1 MCGISGIVNLN
12 HLTRQATAI
21 HLMTNRLAH
30 RGPDAEGIYVDDH
43 IALGHRRLSIIDL
56 SAEANQPMWDYT
68 GRYALVFNGEIYNY
82 KDVRSTLKDYPFK
95 TQSDSEVVIAA
106 YAVWGPQGLQH
117 LNGMFAFA
125 IWDQQEKT
133 LFAARDR
140 LGKKPFF
147 YNHTASHFIF
157 GSEVRSILA
166 SGLVDGKLDEN
177 QLDEF
182 FKYQA
187 AQHDH
192 TLIQGIRRMP
202 AGHYMLIKNG
212 QLSLQRY
219 WGYDHLQPS
228 TDHLS
233 QAKAKVKDLFMDSIR
248 LRMVSDVPVGAFL
261 SGGIDS
267 SLVVA
272 CMAEQST
279 SPVHTFTIS
288 FDEKKYD
295 ESPYAEIIAKQYRTD
310 HHRINIRPEAFLE
323 SFDEILSSMDIPS
336 GDGPNTYLVSKYTRQ
351 AGVKVALS
359 GLGGDELFA
368 GYNKFLIYYKLMSFG
383 WLQHIPVSLRYNLLK
398 ILGTTLKDHRFE
410 KLTELAGLKHW
421 DISTVY
427 PVLRQ
432 SYNDNDLSSLLTHPL
447 PVDGVRAHLATTV
460 KDLKWMERLSQCTVA
475 EMETYTRDVLL
486 RDTDQMSMAHALEV
500 RVPFFDYRLM
510 EYVLSLPDHIKFPHT
525 PKQLLVD
532 ALAPRLPQQISNR
545 QKMGFT
551 FPMEQ
556 WLRHELADVTEQ
568 KIQFLADRKE
578 FNGGYLLKKWDS
590 FKAGEKNILWSRIW
604 KFVVLADWLQRNNL

>member
-1 MCGISGIVNLN
+1 MCGIAGIVNI
-12 HLTRQATAI
+12 HPKTRQATAI
-21 HLMTNRLAH
+21 RLMTNRLAH

-383 WLQHIPVSLRYNLLK
+383 WL
-398 ILGTTLKDHRFE
+398 
-410 KLTELAGLKHW
+410 
-421 DISTVY
+421 
-427 PVLRQ
+427 
-432 SYNDNDLSSLLTHPL
+432 
-447 PVDGVRAHLATTV
+447 
-460 KDLKWMERLSQCTVA
+460 
-475 EMETYTRDVLL
+475 
-486 RDTDQMSMAHALEV
+486 
-500 RVPFFDYRLM
+500 
-510 EYVLSLPDHIKFPHT
+510 
-525 PKQLLVD
+525 
-532 ALAPRLPQQISNR
+532 
-545 QKMGFT
+545 
-551 FPMEQ
+551 
-556 WLRHELADVTEQ
+556 
-568 KIQFLADRKE
+568 
-578 FNGGYLLKKWDS
+578 
-590 FKAGEKNILWSRIW
+590 
-604 KFVVLADWLQRNNL
+604 